1 MTSNDRSQ
9 LCKSDLGSVVFP
21 TVRDVKA
28 IREFFLAAWRQAGPE
43 ALGWAGATESNIQE
57 ISSEGFISSLLSN
70 PETKVFAFSQDG
82 RILGIAVN
90 RKMDESTVELAG
102 IIVQQDAIGKG
113 IGTALLKSAII
124 SAKELGFLSMRV
136 KTETNNENA
145 ISFYRENGFT
155 EVSMED
161 QEVDGK
167 AVKVVNL
174 TLSLKK

>member
-1 MTSNDRSQ
+1 MASKDWPE
-9 LCKSDLGSVVFP
+9 LCKPDLGAVVFP
-21 TVRDVKA
+21 TVSDVKA
-28 IREFFLAAWRQAGPE
+28 IRAFFLAAWRQAGPGG
-43 ALGWAGATESNIQE
+43 LGWAGATESNIQE

-70 PETKVFAFSQDG
+70 PETKVLAFSQDR